1 MHVGRTKWIYV
12 GKGFKCPIQTSVTL
26 GNLLHYGGKMIKP
39 LGTNLL
45 IKQEKATDKTTQSGL
60 VLSASFADT
69 GPAVGEIIAMG
80 DGEQNYLGDVI
91 KINGINVGD
100 FVFFN
105 EHSAIEIEGKN
116 MEKYLLVNSK
126 NVLAVRGE

>member
-1 MHVGRTKWIYV
+1 V
-12 GKGFKCPIQTSVTL
+12 
-26 GNLLHYGGKMIKP
+26 IKP

-45 IKQEKATDKTTQSGL
+45 VKQEKVTDKTTQSGL
-60 VLSASFADT
+60 VLSASFADN
-69 GPAVGEIIAMG
+69 GPAVGEVIAMG

-91 KINGINVGD
+91 KIHGINVGD

>member
-1 MHVGRTKWIYV
+1 
-12 GKGFKCPIQTSVTL
+12 
-26 GNLLHYGGKMIKP
+26 MIKP

-60 VLSASFADT
+60 VLSASFADN
-69 GPAVGEIIAMG
+69 GPAVGEVIAMG

-91 KINGINVGD
+91 KIHGINVGD
-100 FVFFN
+100 IVFFN
-105 EHSAIEIEGKN
+105 EHSAIEIDGEN

-126 NVLAVRGE
+126 HVLAVRGE